1 MRHRFHVVLHPLV
14 GVLRRLAQLRA
25 EVGMTLPDCGAAVDA
40 SERHPFRLIIKSDK
54 FMLNMRGQPP
64 SLPLDEERE
73 RQFVALLESAAHLQ
87 RLVPGAV
94 LVGGAAAILYADHR
108 ESSDHDHVVA
118 DLAERFEMVLEA
130 IEKDDGW
137 ATNRVTPGKVI
148 LGNLDGIEAGV
159 RQMIRKTP
167 LEVAELELPSRA
179 KVTVPT
185 LEETL
190 RIKAFLTVR
199 RNQTRDYLD
208 LAALSE
214 RLGVARTAEVLG
226 GIDDYYADQ
235 HEGGDGVASQLVR
248 QLSDPRPADLSVT
261 KQLGSYRRLRRRW
274 SDWGAVSGVLGEVAR
289 RMLSP

>member
-1 MRHRFHVVLHPLV
+1 MSK
-14 GVLRRLAQLRA
+14 RA
-25 EVGMTLPDCGAAVDA
+25 
-40 SERHPFRLIIKSDK
+40 H
-54 FMLNMRGQPP
+54 
-64 SLPLDEERE
+64 SLTLDEERGS
-73 RQFVALLESAAHLQ
+73 QFIALLESAAHLQ

-130 IEKDDGW
+130 IEKDEAW
-137 ATNRVTPGKVI
+137 ATNRVTAGKVI

-159 RQMIRKTP
+159 RQMIRKAP
-167 LEVAELELPSRA
+167 LEVAEVELPSGA

-190 RIKAFLTVR
+190 RIKAFLVVR

-214 RLGVARTAEVLG
+214 RIGVARAAGVLER
-226 GIDDYYADQ
+226 IDDYYADQ

-248 QLSDPRPADLSVT
+248 QLSDPRPADRSVT
-261 KQLGSYRRLRRRW
+261 EQLGSYRRLRRRW
-274 SDWGAVSGVLGEVAR
+274 SDWDAVSDVLGEVAAQ
-289 RMLSP
+289 MMMSS